1 MRSITRIFLTLV
13 LALLLT
19 LNIFAASN
27 TKDGYVEID
36 GAQFVCLNTV
46 LQGSDIQI
54 KASGGDIQ
62 LSEDGLT
69 LQLSTGSVFAKRQ
82 GYGVAAMRSAPVVK
96 NGDVYVHADFYEQLL
111 GENGAQ
117 QPSLF
122 HGMLFFPGEVLNAL
136 DKADDSP
143 FRQKLLNEVL
153 LPTSMQIE
161 APHVDMGRIFSY
173 TPLSNYPPTLT
184 QELQRLGYRDAA
196 SLTYSEYSL
205 ASGAQSVREAG
216 LADSLQRYPALA
228 DVNPDEM
235 TVSGFT
241 QWQREKTQQ
250 DAYKAL
256 SESEQAYLADKK
268 ITFSDYTYLKK
279 LFYNDVQ
286 SQPDSALR
294 AALEAYY
301 QSELSYLRE
310 MRNPFSDVSSDDWFF
325 EAAILAYERGVMYGS
340 GNSHSFQP
348 NGLVTRGQLVTMLYR
363 LAGSPAA
370 SRRTP
375 YRDVAQDAYYAKA
388 VSWGHQHKIING
400 TAADRFDPDGAV
412 TREQM
417 ISILWRCANEQE
429 ADTGAEEAANLTAYR
444 DAAEISEYAIEA
456 MQWACENDLVKGA
469 GNHLLHPKDA
479 VTRAEVAAIL
489 QRLAENEA

>member
-1 MRSITRIFLTLV
+1 MRNITRIFLTLV
-13 LALLLT
+13 LAVLLT

-27 TKDGYVEID
+27 TKAAYAEID
-36 GAQFVCLNTV
+36 GAQFVCLNTA

-54 KASGGDIQ
+54 KASGNDIQ

-69 LQLSTGSVFAKRQ
+69 LQLSTDSVFAKRQ
-82 GYGVAAMRSAPVVK
+82 GYRVAVMRSAPVVK
-96 NGDVYVHADFYEQLL
+96 NGDVYVHSDFYEQLF
-111 GENGAQ
+111 GENGAE

-136 DKADDSP
+136 DKPDDSL

-196 SLTYSEYSL
+196 SFTYSEYSL
-205 ASGAQSVREAG
+205 ASGAQSVRGAG
-216 LADSLQRYPALA
+216 LTDSLQRYPELA
-228 DVNPDEM
+228 DVNPDAM
-235 TVSGFT
+235 TVSAFT

-250 DAYKAL
+250 DACAAL
-256 SESEQAYLADKK
+256 SESERAFLAEKK

-286 SQPDSALR
+286 SQPDGTLK
-294 AALEAYY
+294 AALEEYY

-310 MRNPFSDVSSDDWFF
+310 MRNPFSDVSSDDWFY
-325 EAAILAYERGVMYGS
+325 EAAISAYERGVMYGS
-340 GNSHSFQP
+340 GNSHSFRP
-348 NGLVTRGQLVTMLYR
+348 NDPVTRGQLVTMLYR
-363 LAGSPAA
+363 LVGSSAA
-370 SRRTP
+370 SQQTP

-388 VSWGHQHKIING
+388 VSWGHQNKIING
-400 TAADRFDPDGAV
+400 TAADRFDPDSAV

-417 ISILWRCANEQE
+417 ISILWRCAS
-429 ADTGAEEAANLTAYR
+429 DRGTEEAANLAVYR
-444 DAAEISEYAIEA
+444 DAAEISEYAVEA
-456 MQWACENDLVKGA
+456 MQWACANGFVKG
-469 GNHLLHPKDA
+469 GSDQLLHPKNA
-479 VTRAEVAAIL
+479 VTRAEVAVIL